1 MAFDAMFAGLATA
14 FSDTSGGPYQAA
26 VARWPGTAT
35 YDAGG
40 SIAAPGTATTVDCRA
55 QGEAATQAMRADVG
69 FLETDIRL
77 LVLGLTALDTGA
89 QIEIAAGPHA
99 GTWALISV
107 ARDPV
112 GVGWECRARRA
123 A

>member
-14 FSDTSGGPYQAA
+14 FSDTFGGPYQAA

-40 SIAAPGTATTVDCRA
+40 SIAAPGTPIAVDCRA

-77 LVLGLTALDTGA
+77 LVLGLTTLDTLT
-89 QIEIAAGPHA
+89 QIVIAAGPHE
-99 GTWALISV
+99 GTWALMSV
-107 ARDPV
+107 SRDPV
-112 GVGWECRARRA
+112 GVGWECRTRRA